1 MKVTVKQGGIQFE
14 EAPLVVVNLFEGVTE
29 PGGAT
34 GAVDRALGGAI
45 REIITAGDFKG
56 KGGETAL
63 LYTRGNF
70 PAKRVLVVG
79 LGKAEKF
86 DLEAV
91 RKASATAARKAHD
104 LGLARLATIVHGG
117 GIGSMAVVDAAQAV
131 VEGTILGLYRY
142 RELKSD
148 DENGGKPLE
157 ELTLVEFD
165 EKKLA
170 DVREGVRVGQI
181 VAEAAC
187 LARDLSNRPGNLA
200 TPTHLAETAQRL
212 AQELGLRCQVLERA
226 EFEALDMGALA
237 GVARGTEEPPK
248 FIILEYNAD
257 KPDLPAIV
265 LAGKGI
271 TFDSGGISL
280 KPSEKMDEMK
290 HDMSGA
296 AAVLGTMQAVARL
309 ALPLHVVAL
318 IPATENLPSGRAI
331 KPGDVLKALSGKTIE
346 IISTDAEGRLVLADA
361 LAYAKRFNP
370 AAVIDVAT
378 LTGACVVALG
388 HVATG
393 LMGTSEKLNNRIK
406 TAAQATGERVWELPL
421 WDEYDELIKSEVADV
436 KNSGG
441 RYGGAIT
448 GAMFLKKFA
457 SDYPW
462 AHLDIAGTADTD
474 KAGSYTAKGATGVGV
489 RLLTQLLR
497 TWPQET
503 ASRG

>member
-1 MKVTVKQGGIQFE
+1 MKITVKQGGIQFE
-14 EAPLVVVNLFEGVTE
+14 EAPLIVVNLFEGVTE

-45 REIITAGDFKG
+45 REIIAAGDFKG
-56 KGGETAL
+56 KSGEAAL

-91 RKASATAARKAHD
+91 RKASATAARKTQD

-117 GIGSMAVVDAAQAV
+117 GIGGMAVADAAQAV

-148 DENGGKPLE
+148 DEEGGKAVE

-170 DVREGVRVGQI
+170 DVQEGARVGQI
-181 VAEAAC
+181 VAEATC
-187 LARDLSNRPGNLA
+187 LARDLSNRPGNIA

-226 EFEALDMGALA
+226 EFEALGMGALA
-237 GVARGTEEPPK
+237 GVARGTDEPPK
-248 FIILEYNAD
+248 FIILEHNAD
-257 KPDLPAIV
+257 EPDLPTIV

-271 TFDSGGISL
+271 TFDAGGISL
-280 KPSEKMDEMK
+280 KPADKMEEMK

-296 AAVLGTMQAVARL
+296 AAVLGTMQAVAKL
-309 ALPLHVVAL
+309 AIPLHVVAL

-361 LAYAKRFNP
+361 LAYARRFNP
-370 AAVIDVAT
+370 AAVIDIAT

-393 LMGTSEKLNNRIK
+393 LMGTSEKLIARIK
-406 TAAQATGERVWELPL
+406 AAAQATGERVWELPL

-441 RYGGAIT
+441 R
-448 GAMFLKKFA
+448 
-457 SDYPW
+457 
-462 AHLDIAGTADTD
+462 
-474 KAGSYTAKGATGVGV
+474 
-489 RLLTQLLR
+489 
-497 TWPQET
+497 
-503 ASRG
+503 

>member
-1 MKVTVKQGGIQFE
+1 MRVTVKQGGIQFE
-14 EAPLVVVNLFEGVTE
+14 EAPLIVVNLFEGVTE

-34 GAVDRALGGAI
+34 GAVDRALSGAI
-45 REIITAGDFKG
+45 REIIAAGDFKG
-56 KGGETAL
+56 KSGETAL

-70 PAKRVLVVG
+70 PARRVLVVG

-91 RKASATAARKAHD
+91 RQASATAARKAHD
-104 LGLARLATIVHGG
+104 LGLARPASIVHGG
-117 GIGSMAVVDAAQAV
+117 GIGGMAVADAAQAV

-148 DENGGKPLE
+148 DEETGKAVE

-170 DVREGVRVGQI
+170 DVQEGARVGQI
-181 VAEAAC
+181 VAEATC
-187 LARDLSNRPGNLA
+187 LARDLSNRPGNIA

-212 AQELGLRCQVLERA
+212 AQELGLRCQVWERA
-226 EFEALDMGALA
+226 EFEALGMGALA

-257 KPDLPAIV
+257 QPDLPTIV

-271 TFDSGGISL
+271 TFDAGGISL

-296 AAVLGTMQAVARL
+296 AAVLGTMQAVTKL
-309 ALPLHVVAL
+309 AVPLHVVAL
-318 IPATENLPSGRAI
+318 IPATENLPSGRAL
-331 KPGDVLKALSGKTIE
+331 KPGDILKALSGKTIE

-361 LAYAKRFNP
+361 LAYARRFNP
-370 AAVIDVAT
+370 AAVIDIAT

-388 HVATG
+388 HIATG
-393 LMGTSEKLNNRIK
+393 LMGTNEKLIARIK
-406 TAAQATGERVWELPL
+406 AAAHATGERVWELPL
-421 WDEYDELIKSEVADV
+421 WDEYDELINREFDYV

-457 SDYPW
+457 EGYPW
-462 AHLDIAGTADTD
+462 AHLDIAGTANTD
-474 KAGSYTAKGATGVGV
+474 KVGPYTAKGATGVGV

-497 TWPQET
+497 TWPQE
-503 ASRG
+503 AVARG